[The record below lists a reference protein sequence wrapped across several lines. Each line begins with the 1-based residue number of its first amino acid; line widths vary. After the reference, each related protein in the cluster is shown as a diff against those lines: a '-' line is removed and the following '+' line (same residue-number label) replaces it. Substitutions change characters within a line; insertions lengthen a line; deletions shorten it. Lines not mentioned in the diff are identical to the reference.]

1 MEHSFARTAEEIEGV
16 MKDYFDG
23 LHFSD
28 TARLRRAFHPQAQ
41 YVCVTDGTL
50 LYRTMDE
57 YFPVVD
63 ARPSP
68 SSRGEARRDEIAEL
82 AMAGPVTATLRA
94 RCAIGGKLFTDCL
107 TLIRIGGRWQIIS
120 KVFHYEAAAA

>member
-1 MEHSFARTAEEIEGV
+1 MSAEDFAEVAAVAAT
-16 MKDYFDG
+16 YFDG

-28 TARLRRAFHPQAQ
+28 TVLLRQVFHPRAQ

-50 LYRTMDE
+50 LYRNMAE

-68 SSRGEARRDEIAEL
+68 SSRG
-82 AMAGPVTATLRA
+82 
-94 RCAIGGKLFTDCL
+94 
-107 TLIRIGGRWQIIS
+107 
-120 KVFHYEAAAA
+120 

>member
-1 MEHSFARTAEEIEGV
+1 MERSFAETAAEVQSV
-16 MKDYFDG
+16 MQDYFDG

-28 TARLRRAFHPQAQ
+28 TARLKRAFHPLAQ

-50 LYRTMDE
+50 LHRTMDE

-68 SSRGEARRDEIAEL
+68 ASKGEARRDEVLEL
-82 AMAGPVTATLRA
+82 ALAGPVTATLRA

-107 TLIRIGGRWQIIS
+107 TLIRLDGRWQIIS
-120 KVFHYEAAAA
+120 KVFHYEAVPA